1 MTKKIKSRDPDFYDA
16 FKILL
21 GARATSLSDA
31 TRVSAD
37 IIKKVR
43 KNGDKALIK
52 LTKKFDGLDLTTK
65 DLIVDLNEIDEA
77 TSKISPDEYDSL
89 RFAADRITSFHL
101 RQMPENFEYVDDVG
115 IKMGMSW
122 SPIDSVGL
130 YVPGGTASYPS
141 SVLMNAIPARVAG
154 VPRRVIVVPQTRN
167 VINPLVLVAARLSGV
182 EEIYRVGGAQAI
194 AALAYGTETITSVDK
209 IVGPGNSFVA
219 AAKKLVYGAVGID
232 SIAGPSEILI
242 VADSMNDPKWIAYD
256 LLAQAEHDQLAR
268 SILITDNEN
277 CAEKVLTSVENILS
291 SLQRS
296 EIARASWENQ
306 GAVII
311 VDSLAEVPEL
321 VDLIAPEHLELAL
334 EKPEKMMQQIK
345 HAGAIFLGC
354 YTPEAI
360 GDYVAGPNHVLPTDR
375 TARFS
380 SGLSVF
386 DFIKRTTFVKCDLQG
401 LKKIG
406 PPAITLAQAEGLPAH
421 AESIKVRLNLSLIHI
436 SEPTRP

>member
-1 MTKKIKSRDPDFYDA
+1 MTKKIKSRDPNFYDA

-65 DLIVDLNEIDEA
+65 DLVVDLNEIDEA

-101 RQMPENFEYVDDVG
+101 RQMPENFEYVDDAG

-277 CAEKVLTSVENILS
+277 FAEKVLTSVENILS

-321 VDLIAPEHLELAL
+321 VDLIAPEHLELAV
-334 EKPEKMMQQIK
+334 EKPEKMMKQIK

-375 TARFS
+375 AARFS

-421 AESIKVRLNLSLIHI
+421 AESIKVRLNS
-436 SEPTRP
+436 SG

>member
-1 MTKKIKSRDPDFYDA
+1 MTKKIKSRDPNFYDA

-65 DLIVDLNEIDEA
+65 DLIVDLNEIEEA

-101 RQMPENFEYVDDVG
+101 RQMPENFEYVDDAG

-182 EEIYRVGGAQAI
+182 EEIYRVGGAQAV

-277 CAEKVLTSVENILS
+277 FAEKVLTSVENILS

-321 VDLIAPEHLELAL
+321 VDLIAPEHLELAV

-375 TARFS
+375 AARFS

-421 AESIKVRLNLSLIHI
+421 AESIKVRLNS
-436 SEPTRP
+436 SG

>member
-65 DLIVDLNEIDEA
+65 DLVVDLNEIDEA

-101 RQMPENFEYVDDVG
+101 RQMPENFEYVDDAG

-277 CAEKVLTSVENILS
+277 FAEKVLTSVENILS

-321 VDLIAPEHLELAL
+321 VDLIAPEHLELAV

-375 TARFS
+375 AARFS

-421 AESIKVRLNLSLIHI
+421 AESIKVRLNS
-436 SEPTRP
+436 SG

>member
-1 MTKKIKSRDPDFYDA
+1 MTKKIKSRDPNFYDA

-31 TRVSAD
+31 TRISAD

-101 RQMPENFEYVDDVG
+101 RQMPEKFEYVDDAG

-277 CAEKVLTSVENILS
+277 FAEKVLTSVENILS

-321 VDLIAPEHLELAL
+321 VDLIAPEHLELAV

-421 AESIKVRLNLSLIHI
+421 AESIKVRLNS
-436 SEPTRP
+436 SG

>member
-1 MTKKIKSRDPDFYDA
+1 MTKKIKTRDPDFYDA

-31 TRVSAD
+31 ARVSAD
-37 IIKKVR
+37 IIEEVR

-52 LTKKFDGLDLTTK
+52 LTKKFDGLDLTAK

-77 TSKISPDEYDSL
+77 TSKISTDEYDSL

-101 RQMPENFEYVDDVG
+101 RQMPKNFEYVDDAG
-115 IKMGMSW
+115 IKMGMRW

-141 SVLMNAIPARVAG
+141 SVLMNAIPASVAG

-167 VINPLVLVAARLSGV
+167 VISPLVLVAARLSGV

-242 VADSMNDPKWIAYD
+242 VADSLNDPKWIAYD
-256 LLAQAEHDQLAR
+256 LLAQAEHDELAR

-277 CAEKVLTSVENILS
+277 FAEKVLTSVENILS
-291 SLQRS
+291 SSQRS
-296 EIARASWENQ
+296 EIARTSWENQ

-311 VDSLAEVPEL
+311 VDSLTEVPEL
-321 VDLIAPEHLELAL
+321 VDLIAPEHLELAV
-334 EKPEKMMQQIK
+334 EKPENMMRQIK

-421 AESIKVRLNLSLIHI
+421 AESIKVRLNS
-436 SEPTRP
+436 SG

>member
-1 MTKKIKSRDPDFYDA
+1 MTKKIKTRDPEFYDA

-31 TRVSAD
+31 ARVSSD
-37 IIKKVR
+37 IIEEVR

-52 LTKKFDGLDLTTK
+52 LTKKFDGLDLTAK

-77 TSKISPDEYDSL
+77 TSKISTGEYDSL

-101 RQMPENFEYVDDVG
+101 RQMPENFEYVDDAG

-141 SVLMNAIPARVAG
+141 SVLMNAIPASVAG

-167 VINPLVLVAARLSGV
+167 VISPLVLVAARLSGV

-256 LLAQAEHDQLAR
+256 LLAQAEHDELAR

-277 CAEKVLTSVENILS
+277 FAEKVLTSVENILS
-291 SLQRS
+291 SSQRS
-296 EIARASWENQ
+296 EIARTSWENQ

-321 VDLIAPEHLELAL
+321 VDLIAPEHLELAV
-334 EKPEKMMQQIK
+334 EKPENMMRQIK

-421 AESIKVRLNLSLIHI
+421 AESIKVRLNS
-436 SEPTRP
+436 SG

>member
-65 DLIVDLNEIDEA
+65 DLVVDLNEIDEA

-101 RQMPENFEYVDDVG
+101 RQMPENFEYVDDAG

-182 EEIYRVGGAQAI
+182 EEIYKVGGAQAI

-277 CAEKVLTSVENILS
+277 FAEKVLTSVDNILS

-375 TARFS
+375 AARFS

-421 AESIKVRLNLSLIHI
+421 AESIKVRLNS
-436 SEPTRP
+436 SG

>member
-21 GARATSLSDA
+21 GARATSLSA
-31 TRVSAD
+31 AARVSAD
-37 IIKKVR
+37 IIEEVR
-43 KNGDKALIK
+43 KNGDKALIQ
-52 LTKKFDGLDLTTK
+52 LTKKFDGLDLTAK

-101 RQMPENFEYVDDVG
+101 RQMPENFEYVDDAG
-115 IKMGMSW
+115 IKMGMRW

-242 VADSMNDPKWIAYD
+242 VADSLNDPKWIAYD

-277 CAEKVLTSVENILS
+277 FAEKVLTSVENILS

-311 VDSLAEVPEL
+311 VDSLAEVPKL

-421 AESIKVRLNLSLIHI
+421 AESIKVRLNS
-436 SEPTRP
+436 SG

>member
-1 MTKKIKSRDPDFYDA
+1 MTKKIKSRSPDFYAA
-16 FKILL
+16 FEILL

-65 DLIVDLNEIDEA
+65 DLVVDLNEIDEA

-101 RQMPENFEYVDDVG
+101 RQMPENFEYVDDAG

-182 EEIYRVGGAQAI
+182 EEIYKVGGAQAI

-277 CAEKVLTSVENILS
+277 FAEKVLTSVENILS

-321 VDLIAPEHLELAL
+321 VDLIAPEHLELAV

-421 AESIKVRLNLSLIHI
+421 AESIKVRLNS
-436 SEPTRP
+436 SG

>member
-1 MTKKIKSRDPDFYDA
+1 MTKKIKSRDPNFYDT

-37 IIKKVR
+37 IIGKVR

-52 LTKKFDGLDLTTK
+52 LAKKFDGLDLTTK
-65 DLIVDLNEIDEA
+65 DLVVDLNEIDEA

-101 RQMPENFEYVDDVG
+101 RQMPENFEYVDDAG

-277 CAEKVLTSVENILS
+277 FAEKVLTSVENILS

-321 VDLIAPEHLELAL
+321 VDFIAPEHLELAV

-421 AESIKVRLNLSLIHI
+421 AESIKVRLNS
-436 SEPTRP
+436 SG

>member
-31 TRVSAD
+31 ARVSAD
-37 IIKKVR
+37 IIEEVR

-52 LTKKFDGLDLTTK
+52 LTKKFDGLDLTAK

-77 TSKISPDEYDSL
+77 TSKISTDEYDSL

-101 RQMPENFEYVDDVG
+101 RQMPENFEYVDDAG
-115 IKMGMSW
+115 IKMGMRW

-154 VPRRVIVVPQTRN
+154 VPRRVIVVPQTSN
-167 VINPLVLVAARLSGV
+167 VISPLVLVAARLSGV

-242 VADSMNDPKWIAYD
+242 VADSLNDPKWIAYD
-256 LLAQAEHDQLAR
+256 LLAQAEHDELAR

-277 CAEKVLTSVENILS
+277 FAEKVLTSVENILS
-291 SLQRS
+291 SSQRS
-296 EIARASWENQ
+296 EIARTSWENQ

-311 VDSLAEVPEL
+311 VDSLTEVPEL
-321 VDLIAPEHLELAL
+321 VDLIAPEHLELAV
-334 EKPEKMMQQIK
+334 EKPENMMRQIR

-386 DFIKRTTFVKCDLQG
+386 DFIKRTTFVKCELQG

-421 AESIKVRLNLSLIHI
+421 AESIKVRLNS
-436 SEPTRP
+436 SG

>member
-1 MTKKIKSRDPDFYDA
+1 MTKKIKTRDPDFYDA

-31 TRVSAD
+31 ARVSAD
-37 IIKKVR
+37 IIEEVR

-52 LTKKFDGLDLTTK
+52 LTKKFDGLDLTAK

-101 RQMPENFEYVDDVG
+101 RQMPENFEYVDDAG
-115 IKMGMSW
+115 IKMGMRW

-141 SVLMNAIPARVAG
+141 SVLMNAIPASVAG

-167 VINPLVLVAARLSGV
+167 VISPLVLVAARLSGV

-242 VADSMNDPKWIAYD
+242 VADSLNDPKWIAYD
-256 LLAQAEHDQLAR
+256 LLAQAEHDELAR

-277 CAEKVLTSVENILS
+277 FAEKVLTSVENILS
-291 SLQRS
+291 SSQRS
-296 EIARASWENQ
+296 EIARTSWENQ

-311 VDSLAEVPEL
+311 VDSLTEVPEL
-321 VDLIAPEHLELAL
+321 VDLIAPEHLELAV
-334 EKPEKMMQQIK
+334 EKPENMMRQIK

-421 AESIKVRLNLSLIHI
+421 AESIKVRLNS
-436 SEPTRP
+436 SG

>member
-1 MTKKIKSRDPDFYDA
+1 MTKKIKSRDPNFYDA

-101 RQMPENFEYVDDVG
+101 RQMPENFEYVDDAG

-182 EEIYRVGGAQAI
+182 EEIYRVGGAQAV

-277 CAEKVLTSVENILS
+277 FAEKVLTSVDNILS

-321 VDLIAPEHLELAL
+321 VDLIAPEHLELAV

-421 AESIKVRLNLSLIHI
+421 AESIKVRLNS
-436 SEPTRP
+436 SG

>member
-21 GARATSLSDA
+21 GARATSLSAAARD
-31 TRVSAD
+31 SED
-37 IIKKVR
+37 IIEEVR

-52 LTKKFDGLDLTTK
+52 LTKKFDGLDLTAK

-101 RQMPENFEYVDDVG
+101 RQMPKNFEYVDDAG
-115 IKMGMSW
+115 IKMGMRW
-122 SPIDSVGL
+122 NPIDSVGL

-141 SVLMNAIPARVAG
+141 SVLMNAIPASVAG

-167 VINPLVLVAARLSGV
+167 VISPLVLVAARLSGV

-277 CAEKVLTSVENILS
+277 FAEKVLTSVENILS
-291 SLQRS
+291 SSQRS
-296 EIARASWENQ
+296 ENARTSWENQ

-311 VDSLAEVPEL
+311 VDSLTEVPEL
-321 VDLIAPEHLELAL
+321 VDLIAPEHLELAV
-334 EKPEKMMQQIK
+334 EKPENMMQQIK

-421 AESIKVRLNLSLIHI
+421 AESINVRLNS
-436 SEPTRP
+436 SG

>member
-1 MTKKIKSRDPDFYDA
+1 MTKKIKSRDPNFYDA

-52 LTKKFDGLDLTTK
+52 LAKKFDGVDLTTK

-101 RQMPENFEYVDDVG
+101 RQMPENFEYVDDAG

-167 VINPLVLVAARLSGV
+167 VISPLVLVAARLSGV

-242 VADSMNDPKWIAYD
+242 VADSLNDPKWIAYD

-277 CAEKVLTSVENILS
+277 FAEKVLTSVENILS

-321 VDLIAPEHLELAL
+321 VDLIAPEHLELAV

-421 AESIKVRLNLSLIHI
+421 AESIKVRLNS
-436 SEPTRP
+436 SG

>member
-31 TRVSAD
+31 ARVSSD
-37 IIKKVR
+37 IIEEVR

-65 DLIVDLNEIDEA
+65 DLVVDLNEIDEA

-101 RQMPENFEYVDDVG
+101 RQMPENFEYVDDAG

-277 CAEKVLTSVENILS
+277 FAEKVLTSVENILS

-321 VDLIAPEHLELAL
+321 VDLIAPEHLELAV

-421 AESIKVRLNLSLIHI
+421 AESIKVRLNS
-436 SEPTRP
+436 SG

>member
-1 MTKKIKSRDPDFYDA
+1 MTKKIKSRDPNFYDA

-101 RQMPENFEYVDDVG
+101 RQMPENFEYVDDAG

-167 VINPLVLVAARLSGV
+167 AINPLVLVAARLSGV

-277 CAEKVLTSVENILS
+277 FAEKVLTSVENILS

-421 AESIKVRLNLSLIHI
+421 AESIKVRLNS
-436 SEPTRP
+436 SG

>member
-1 MTKKIKSRDPDFYDA
+1 MTKKIKTRDPDFYDA

-31 TRVSAD
+31 ARVSAD
-37 IIKKVR
+37 IIEEVR

-52 LTKKFDGLDLTTK
+52 LTKKFDGLDLTAK

-77 TSKISPDEYDSL
+77 TSKISTDEYDSL

-101 RQMPENFEYVDDVG
+101 RQMPKDFEYVDDAG
-115 IKMGMSW
+115 IKMGMRW

-141 SVLMNAIPARVAG
+141 SVLMNAIPASVAG

-167 VINPLVLVAARLSGV
+167 VISPLVLVAARLSGV

-242 VADSMNDPKWIAYD
+242 VADSLNDPKWIAYD
-256 LLAQAEHDQLAR
+256 LLAQAEHDELAR

-277 CAEKVLTSVENILS
+277 FAEKVLTSVENILS

-296 EIARASWENQ
+296 EIARTSWENQ

-311 VDSLAEVPEL
+311 VDSLTEVPKL
-321 VDLIAPEHLELAL
+321 VDLIAPEHLELAV
-334 EKPEKMMQQIK
+334 EKPENMMRQIK

-421 AESIKVRLNLSLIHI
+421 AESIKVRLNS
-436 SEPTRP
+436 SG

>member
-1 MTKKIKSRDPDFYDA
+1 MTKKIKSRDPNFYDA

-89 RFAADRITSFHL
+89 KFAADRITSFHL
-101 RQMPENFEYVDDVG
+101 RQMPENFEYVDDAG

-277 CAEKVLTSVENILS
+277 FAEKVLTSVENILS

-321 VDLIAPEHLELAL
+321 VDLIAPEHLELAV

-375 TARFS
+375 AARFS

-421 AESIKVRLNLSLIHI
+421 AESIKVRLNS
-436 SEPTRP
+436 SG

>member
-31 TRVSAD
+31 ARVSAD
-37 IIKKVR
+37 IIEEVR

-52 LTKKFDGLDLTTK
+52 LTKKFDGLDLRAK

-77 TSKISPDEYDSL
+77 ASKISTDEYDSL

-101 RQMPENFEYVDDVG
+101 RQMPKDFEYVDDAG
-115 IKMGMSW
+115 IKMGMRW

-277 CAEKVLTSVENILS
+277 FAEKVLTSVENILS

-321 VDLIAPEHLELAL
+321 VDLIAPEHLELAV

-421 AESIKVRLNLSLIHI
+421 AESIKVRLNS
-436 SEPTRP
+436 SG

>member
-1 MTKKIKSRDPDFYDA
+1 MTIKIKSRDPDFYDN

-21 GARATSLSDA
+21 EARATSLGDA

-37 IIKKVR
+37 IIEKVR
-43 KNGDKALIK
+43 KNGDQELIK
-52 LTKKFDGLDLTTK
+52 LTKKFDGLNLTAK
-65 DLIVDLNEIDEA
+65 DLIVDLNEIDDA
-77 TSKISPDEYDSL
+77 TRKISLNEYDAL
-89 RFAADRITSFHL
+89 RFAADRIASFHL
-101 RQMPENFEYVDDVG
+101 KQMPENFEYVDDAG
-115 IKMGMSW
+115 IKMGMRW

-141 SVLMNAIPARVAG
+141 SVLMNAIPASVAG
-154 VPRRVIVVPQTRN
+154 VARRVIVVPQTRN
-167 VINPLVLVAARLSGV
+167 VISPLVLVAARLSGV

-242 VADSMNDPKWIAYD
+242 VADSLNDPKWIAYD
-256 LLAQAEHDQLAR
+256 LLAQAEHDELAR

-277 CAEKVLTSVENILS
+277 FAEKVLTSVENILS
-291 SLQRS
+291 SSQRS
-296 EIARASWENQ
+296 EIARTSWENQ

-321 VDLIAPEHLELAL
+321 VDLIAPEHLELAV

-421 AESIKVRLNLSLIHI
+421 AESIKVRLNS
-436 SEPTRP
+436 SG

>member
-1 MTKKIKSRDPDFYDA
+1 MTKKIKSRDPNFYDA

-101 RQMPENFEYVDDVG
+101 RQMPENFEYVDDAG

-277 CAEKVLTSVENILS
+277 FAEKVLTSVENILF

-296 EIARASWENQ
+296 EIARTSWENQ

-321 VDLIAPEHLELAL
+321 VDLIAPEHLELAV
-334 EKPEKMMQQIK
+334 EKPERMMRQIK

-421 AESIKVRLNLSLIHI
+421 AESIKVRLNS
-436 SEPTRP
+436 SG

>member
-31 TRVSAD
+31 ARVSAD
-37 IIKKVR
+37 IIEEVR

-52 LTKKFDGLDLTTK
+52 LTKKFDGLDLTAK

-101 RQMPENFEYVDDVG
+101 RQMPENFEYVDDAG
-115 IKMGMSW
+115 IKMGMRW

-141 SVLMNAIPARVAG
+141 SVLMNAIPASVAG

-167 VINPLVLVAARLSGV
+167 VISPLVLVAARLSGV

-194 AALAYGTETITSVDK
+194 AALTYGTETITSVDK

-242 VADSMNDPKWIAYD
+242 VADSLNDPKWIAYD
-256 LLAQAEHDQLAR
+256 LLAQAEHDELAR

-277 CAEKVLTSVENILS
+277 FAEKVLRSVENILS
-291 SLQRS
+291 SSQRS
-296 EIARASWENQ
+296 EIARTSWENQ

-311 VDSLAEVPEL
+311 VDSLTEVPKL
-321 VDLIAPEHLELAL
+321 VDLIAPEHLELAV
-334 EKPEKMMQQIK
+334 EKPENMMRQIK

-421 AESIKVRLNLSLIHI
+421 AESIKVRLNS
-436 SEPTRP
+436 SG

>member
-101 RQMPENFEYVDDVG
+101 RQMPENFEYVDDAG
-115 IKMGMSW
+115 IKMGMRW

-141 SVLMNAIPARVAG
+141 SVLMNAIPASVAG

-242 VADSMNDPKWIAYD
+242 VADSLNDPKWIAYD
-256 LLAQAEHDQLAR
+256 LLAQAEHDELAR

-277 CAEKVLTSVENILS
+277 FAEKVLTSVENILS
-291 SLQRS
+291 SSQRS
-296 EIARASWENQ
+296 EIARTSWENQ

-311 VDSLAEVPEL
+311 VDSLTEVPEL
-321 VDLIAPEHLELAL
+321 VDLIAPEHLELAV
-334 EKPEKMMQQIK
+334 EKPENMMRQIK

-421 AESIKVRLNLSLIHI
+421 AESIKVRLNS
-436 SEPTRP
+436 SG

>member
-1 MTKKIKSRDPDFYDA
+1 MTKKIKSRDPNFYDA

-101 RQMPENFEYVDDVG
+101 RQMPENFEYVDDAG

-182 EEIYRVGGAQAI
+182 EEIYRVGGAQAV

-277 CAEKVLTSVENILS
+277 FAEKVLTSVENILS

-421 AESIKVRLNLSLIHI
+421 AESIKVRLNS
-436 SEPTRP
+436 SG

>member
-21 GARATSLSDA
+21 GARTTSLSDA
-31 TRVSAD
+31 TQVSAD

-77 TSKISPDEYDSL
+77 ASKISPDEYDSL

-101 RQMPENFEYVDDVG
+101 RQMPENFEYVDDAG

-277 CAEKVLTSVENILS
+277 FAEKVLTSVENILS

-321 VDLIAPEHLELAL
+321 VDLIAPEHLELAV

-421 AESIKVRLNLSLIHI
+421 AESIKVRLNS
-436 SEPTRP
+436 SG

>member
-1 MTKKIKSRDPDFYDA
+1 MTKKIKSRDPNFYDA

-31 TRVSAD
+31 ARVSAD

-52 LTKKFDGLDLTTK
+52 LTKKFDGLDLTAK

-101 RQMPENFEYVDDVG
+101 RQMPENFEYVDDAG

-167 VINPLVLVAARLSGV
+167 VINPLVLAAARLSGV

-277 CAEKVLTSVENILS
+277 FAEKVLTSVENILF

-296 EIARASWENQ
+296 EIARTSWENQ

-321 VDLIAPEHLELAL
+321 VDLIAPEHLELAV

-421 AESIKVRLNLSLIHI
+421 AESIKVRLNS
-436 SEPTRP
+436 SG

>member
-1 MTKKIKSRDPDFYDA
+1 MTKKIKSRDPNFYDA

-101 RQMPENFEYVDDVG
+101 RQMPENFEYVDDAG

-277 CAEKVLTSVENILS
+277 FAEKVLTSVENILS

-321 VDLIAPEHLELAL
+321 VDLIAPEHLELAV

-375 TARFS
+375 AARFS

-421 AESIKVRLNLSLIHI
+421 AESIKVRLNS
-436 SEPTRP
+436 SG

>member
-1 MTKKIKSRDPDFYDA
+1 MTKKIKSRDPNFYDA

-65 DLIVDLNEIDEA
+65 DLIVDLNEINEA

-101 RQMPENFEYVDDVG
+101 RQMPENFEYVDDAG

-277 CAEKVLTSVENILS
+277 FAEKVLTSVENILS

-321 VDLIAPEHLELAL
+321 VDLIAPEHLELAV

-421 AESIKVRLNLSLIHI
+421 AESIKVRLNS
-436 SEPTRP
+436 SG

>member
-1 MTKKIKSRDPDFYDA
+1 MTKKIKSRDPNFYDA

-65 DLIVDLNEIDEA
+65 DLVVDLNEIDEA

-101 RQMPENFEYVDDVG
+101 RQMPENFEYVDDAG

-219 AAKKLVYGAVGID
+219 AAKKLVYGTVGID

-277 CAEKVLTSVENILS
+277 FAEKVLTSVENILS

-321 VDLIAPEHLELAL
+321 VDLIAPEHLELAV

-421 AESIKVRLNLSLIHI
+421 AESIKVRLNS
-436 SEPTRP
+436 SG

>member
-31 TRVSAD
+31 ARVSAD
-37 IIKKVR
+37 IIEEVR

-52 LTKKFDGLDLTTK
+52 LTKKFDGLDLTAK

-77 TSKISPDEYDSL
+77 ASKISTDEYDSL

-101 RQMPENFEYVDDVG
+101 RQMPKNFEYVDDAG
-115 IKMGMSW
+115 IKMGMRW

-141 SVLMNAIPARVAG
+141 SVLMNAIPASVAG

-167 VINPLVLVAARLSGV
+167 VISPLVLVAARLSGV

-256 LLAQAEHDQLAR
+256 LLAQAEHDELAR

-277 CAEKVLTSVENILS
+277 FAEKVLTSVENILS

-296 EIARASWENQ
+296 KIARASWENQ

-311 VDSLAEVPEL
+311 VDSLTEVPEL
-321 VDLIAPEHLELAL
+321 VDLIAPEHLELAV
-334 EKPEKMMQQIK
+334 EKPENMMRQIK

-421 AESIKVRLNLSLIHI
+421 AESIKVRLNS
-436 SEPTRP
+436 SG

>member
-1 MTKKIKSRDPDFYDA
+1 MTKKIKSRDPNFYDV

-101 RQMPENFEYVDDVG
+101 RQMPENFEYVDDAG

-277 CAEKVLTSVENILS
+277 FAEKVLTSVENILS

-421 AESIKVRLNLSLIHI
+421 AESIKVRLNS
-436 SEPTRP
+436 SG

>member
-31 TRVSAD
+31 ARVSAD
-37 IIKKVR
+37 IIEEVR

-52 LTKKFDGLDLTTK
+52 LTKKFDGLDLTAK

-101 RQMPENFEYVDDVG
+101 RQMPENFEYVDDAG

-141 SVLMNAIPARVAG
+141 SVLMNAIPASVAG

-167 VINPLVLVAARLSGV
+167 VISPLVLVAARLSGV

-277 CAEKVLTSVENILS
+277 FAEKVLTSVENILS

-296 EIARASWENQ
+296 EIARTSWENQ

-321 VDLIAPEHLELAL
+321 VDLIAPEHLELAV

-421 AESIKVRLNLSLIHI
+421 AESIKVRLNS
-436 SEPTRP
+436 SG

>member
-1 MTKKIKSRDPDFYDA
+1 MTKKIKSRDTNFYDA

-31 TRVSAD
+31 ARVSSD
-37 IIKKVR
+37 IIEEVR

-52 LTKKFDGLDLTTK
+52 LTKKFDGLDLTAK

-101 RQMPENFEYVDDVG
+101 RQMPENFEYVEDVG

-167 VINPLVLVAARLSGV
+167 VISPLVLVAARLSGV

-242 VADSMNDPKWIAYD
+242 VADSLNDPKWIAYD
-256 LLAQAEHDQLAR
+256 LLAQAEHDELAR

-277 CAEKVLTSVENILS
+277 FAEKVLTSVENILS

-296 EIARASWENQ
+296 EIARTSWENQ

-311 VDSLAEVPEL
+311 VDSLTEVPKL
-321 VDLIAPEHLELAL
+321 VDLIAPEHLELAV
-334 EKPEKMMQQIK
+334 EKPENMMRQIK

-421 AESIKVRLNLSLIHI
+421 AESIKVRLNS
-436 SEPTRP
+436 SG

>member
-1 MTKKIKSRDPDFYDA
+1 MTKKIKSRDPNFYDA

-65 DLIVDLNEIDEA
+65 DLVVDLNEIDEA

-101 RQMPENFEYVDDVG
+101 RQMPENFEYVDDAG

-277 CAEKVLTSVENILS
+277 FAEKVLTSVENILS

-321 VDLIAPEHLELAL
+321 VDLIAPEHLELAV

-421 AESIKVRLNLSLIHI
+421 AESIKVRLNS
-436 SEPTRP
+436 SG

>member
-1 MTKKIKSRDPDFYDA
+1 M
-16 FKILL
+16 
-21 GARATSLSDA
+21 
-31 TRVSAD
+31 
-37 IIKKVR
+37 
-43 KNGDKALIK
+43 
-52 LTKKFDGLDLTTK
+52 
-65 DLIVDLNEIDEA
+65 
-77 TSKISPDEYDSL
+77 
-89 RFAADRITSFHL
+89 
-101 RQMPENFEYVDDVG
+101 
-115 IKMGMSW
+115 
-122 SPIDSVGL
+122 
-130 YVPGGTASYPS
+130 
-141 SVLMNAIPARVAG
+141 
-154 VPRRVIVVPQTRN
+154 PQTRN

-219 AAKKLVYGAVGID
+219 AAKKLVYGTVGID

-277 CAEKVLTSVENILS
+277 FAEKVLTSVENILS

-321 VDLIAPEHLELAL
+321 VDLIAPEHLELAV

-421 AESIKVRLNLSLIHI
+421 AESIKVRLNS
-436 SEPTRP
+436 SG

>member
-1 MTKKIKSRDPDFYDA
+1 MTKKIKSRDPNFYDA

-101 RQMPENFEYVDDVG
+101 RQMPENFEYVDDAG

-167 VINPLVLVAARLSGV
+167 AINPLVLVAARLSGV

-277 CAEKVLTSVENILS
+277 FAEKVLTSVENILS

-321 VDLIAPEHLELAL
+321 VDLIAPEHLELAV

-375 TARFS
+375 AARFS

-421 AESIKVRLNLSLIHI
+421 AESIKVRLNS
-436 SEPTRP
+436 SG

>member
-1 MTKKIKSRDPDFYDA
+1 MTKKIKSRDPNFYDA

-101 RQMPENFEYVDDVG
+101 RQMPENFEYVDDAG

-167 VINPLVLVAARLSGV
+167 AINPLVLVAARLSGV
-182 EEIYRVGGAQAI
+182 EEIYRVGGAQAV

-277 CAEKVLTSVENILS
+277 FAEKVLTSVENILS

-321 VDLIAPEHLELAL
+321 VDLIAPEHLELAV

-421 AESIKVRLNLSLIHI
+421 AESIKVRLNS
-436 SEPTRP
+436 SG

>member
-1 MTKKIKSRDPDFYDA
+1 M
-16 FKILL
+16 
-21 GARATSLSDA
+21 
-31 TRVSAD
+31 
-37 IIKKVR
+37 
-43 KNGDKALIK
+43 
-52 LTKKFDGLDLTTK
+52 
-65 DLIVDLNEIDEA
+65 
-77 TSKISPDEYDSL
+77 
-89 RFAADRITSFHL
+89 
-101 RQMPENFEYVDDVG
+101 
-115 IKMGMSW
+115 
-122 SPIDSVGL
+122 
-130 YVPGGTASYPS
+130 
-141 SVLMNAIPARVAG
+141 
-154 VPRRVIVVPQTRN
+154 
-167 VINPLVLVAARLSGV
+167 
-182 EEIYRVGGAQAI
+182 
-194 AALAYGTETITSVDK
+194 
-209 IVGPGNSFVA
+209 
-219 AAKKLVYGAVGID
+219 
-232 SIAGPSEILI
+232 
-242 VADSMNDPKWIAYD
+242 
-256 LLAQAEHDQLAR
+256 
-268 SILITDNEN
+268 
-277 CAEKVLTSVENILS
+277 LTSVENILS

-321 VDLIAPEHLELAL
+321 VDLIAPEHLELAV

-421 AESIKVRLNLSLIHI
+421 AESIKVRLNS
-436 SEPTRP
+436 SG